1 MNRRFW
7 VSLRVI
13 KLSILL
19 VLLSSLGSTFAAT
32 RGFDLRLGAYTS
44 NLGYDE
50 DNGVS
55 NSGNTIG
62 LVARYAS
69 YQPLSTILLD
79 LTYVGGRVDYKGAG
93 KISDIKSELYDARG
107 MFGFSF
113 YLNNAYRLTPY
124 VGIGLRHF
132 VADSRSDISTTSVAG
147 YKSEQ
152 IYVYNPIGIEIIEVK
167 EITDATWVTG
177 WRLEYDSVFWGQ
189 NRSRL
194 GAADAYEA
202 VKVSQSGHGYRF
214 YMSFHRFFG
223 EDGSGIMIEPFYK
236 YWHLSDSESNE
247 YPGFSSDH
255 ESSEWGVSLL
265 FSF

>member
-7 VSLRVI
+7 SGLRVI
-13 KLSILL
+13 KLSIVI
-19 VLLSSLGSTFAAT
+19 VLLSSLSNVFAAT
-32 RGFDLRLGAYTS
+32 RGYDLRLGAYIS
-44 NLGYDE
+44 NLDYSE
-50 DNGVS
+50 DNGAS
-55 NSGNTIG
+55 NNGNMTG

-69 YQPLSTILLD
+69 YEPFSAILLD
-79 LTYVGGRVDYKGAG
+79 LTYVGGTVDYEGAG
-93 KISDIKSELYDARG
+93 KISDIRSDLYDARS

-113 YLNNAYRLTPY
+113 YLNNQYRLTPY
-124 VGIGLRHF
+124 VGIGLRYSI
-132 VADSRSDISTTSVAG
+132 ADSRSDISTTSVAG

-167 EITDATWVTG
+167 EIADATWVTG

-194 GAADAYEA
+194 GSADAYEA

-214 YMSFHRFFG
+214 YMSFHRLFG

-236 YWHLSDSESNE
+236 YWHLSDSDNDE
-247 YPGFSSDH
+247 YPSFSFDH

-265 FSF
+265 LSF